1 MEAGILV
8 QRHEMGGVVVAEDMT
23 AVAAV
28 MTAGEDAK
36 GRAAS
41 GRITARRR
49 SVSL

>member
-1 MEAGILV
+1 MEASILV
-8 QRHEMGGVVVAEDMT
+8 QRHKMRGVVVAEDMT

-28 MTAGEDAK
+28 VTPREDAK